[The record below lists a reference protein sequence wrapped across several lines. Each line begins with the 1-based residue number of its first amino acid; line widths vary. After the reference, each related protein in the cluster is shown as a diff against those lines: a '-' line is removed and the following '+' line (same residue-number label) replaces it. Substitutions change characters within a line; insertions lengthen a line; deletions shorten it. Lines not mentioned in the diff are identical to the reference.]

1 MQEQMPDIDTS
12 GIEALQKIKQELDVI
27 AERLDKME
35 TMKEKVSDQ
44 VYQKVFTDYNA
55 KRSELETEAQPLKTE
70 VRLQYR
76 ILKGAMQ
83 ELETELA
90 ELQMQR
96 EELDFRKE
104 LGEFEDEF
112 YDEEIKK
119 LDLDATGKQADMDEA
134 LEMKELFLSVFDSE
148 EDLEADNEPEPEP
161 EPEPLEAEA
170 DLIETDGGLVEDLD
184 EDLGEAVEDNFES
197 DADDDLDEPLAE
209 VEDAPELLE
218 DESADFGEQ
227 IEMDAPDELDTEDP
241 SIEDSLGPLPDVDEG
256 DEETLE
262 DDLED
267 LDMETAVDIDGD
279 PGETASMPMD
289 PNGPTAPSDDPMIP
303 PPPPPPS
310 SGGDDPDGTM
320 IISNP
325 KIIARNNDVEGQ
337 VFVLGMSTT
346 SIGRS
351 PENDVHLTEDRIS
364 RKHAQIAFGPGG
376 YAIYD
381 LNSENGSFV
390 NGTRIREH
398 FLSDGDIIMIGSYKF
413 LYRDH

>member
-1 MQEQMPDIDTS
+1 MQDQMPDIDTS
-12 GIEALQKIKQELDVI
+12 GIEALQTIKKELDVI

-35 TMKEKVSDQ
+35 TMKEKVSEQ
-44 VYQKVFTDYNA
+44 VYQKVFQDYNA
-55 KRSELETEAQPLKTE
+55 KRDDLLTEAQPLKVE
-70 VRLQYR
+70 VRQQYR
-76 ILKGAMQ
+76 TLKSAMV
-83 ELETELA
+83 ELESELSD
-90 ELQMQR
+90 LKLQR

-104 LGEFEDEF
+104 LGEFEDSF
-112 YDEEIKK
+112 YDDEVKK
-119 LDLDATGKQADMDEA
+119 LDLDSTGKQADMDEA

-148 EDLEADNEPEPEP
+148 EDLEASEPEPVPEP
-161 EPEPLEAEA
+161 ELEPEPLAEVEESIVEPESNIEA
-170 DLIETDGGLVEDLD
+170 
-184 EDLGEAVEDNFES
+184 
-197 DADDDLDEPLAE
+197 DLDEPLAE
-209 VEDAPELLE
+209 VEEDPELLE
-218 DESADFGEQ
+218 EEADEAFAEDIDLEDD
-227 IEMDAPDELDTEDP
+227 EEHDASL
-241 SIEDSLGPLPDVDEG
+241 EDSLGPLPEVEDTI
-256 DEETLE
+256 DEEHLD

-267 LDMETAVDIDGD
+267 LDVDDGD
-279 PGETASMPMD
+279 PGETAAMPLD
-289 PNGPTAPSDDPMIP
+289 IGGPPEPPAMVP
-303 PPPPPPS
+303 PPPPAPP
-310 SGGDDPDGTM
+310 GAEGDDPDGTM

-325 KIIARNNDVEGQ
+325 KIIARNNDIEGQ

-398 FLSDGDIIMIGSYKF
+398 FLSDGDIVMIGSYKF